1 MNINIKGNLKNR
13 KELEQIVQTDN
24 VLHSYLFL
32 GQEGIGKKLIAK
44 EMAKNILCLTHKP
57 DCTCK
62 SCICFETNNHPD
74 FTIINE
80 EGENITIGQSRELIQ
95 TVYEKPILSS
105 KKVYIINDADKM
117 NKEAQ
122 NCLLKTLEE
131 PPEYGCFIL
140 IAANQDMILNTIKSR
155 CTKIVFDKL
164 TTNELSQ
171 ILEDRKIET
180 SNISEKMFNL
190 FDGSIGKALNIL
202 EKKEIYEKVDNIVDL
217 INKQDKIDFLTKNKD
232 AFVKEN
238 IYEILEYCIVSLF
251 YIGRTK
257 NDVKYIN
264 CVKYIQETINHLKR
278 NSNFDMSIDNMLFD
292 IWEEV
297 NENNSWS

>member
-95 TVYEKPILSS
+95 TVYEKPILSD

-202 EKKEIYEKVDNIVDL
+202 EKKEIYEKVDSIVDL
-217 INKQDKIDFLTKNKD
+217 INKQEKIDFLTKNKE

>member
-32 GQEGIGKKLIAK
+32 GQEGIGKRLIAK

-57 DCTCK
+57 DCTCN

>member
-32 GQEGIGKKLIAK
+32 GQEGIGKRLIAK

-95 TVYEKPILSS
+95 TVYEKPILSD

-202 EKKEIYEKVDNIVDL
+202 EKKEIYEKVDSIVDL

>member
-32 GQEGIGKKLIAK
+32 GQEGIGKRLIAK

-202 EKKEIYEKVDNIVDL
+202 EKKEIYEK
-217 INKQDKIDFLTKNKD
+217 
-232 AFVKEN
+232 
-238 IYEILEYCIVSLF
+238 S
-251 YIGRTK
+251 
-257 NDVKYIN
+257 
-264 CVKYIQETINHLKR
+264 
-278 NSNFDMSIDNMLFD
+278 
-292 IWEEV
+292 
-297 NENNSWS
+297 

>member
-95 TVYEKPILSS
+95 TVYEKPILSD

-164 TTNELSQ
+164 TTNELSK

-217 INKQDKIDFLTKNKD
+217 INKQEKIDFLTKNKE

>member
-32 GQEGIGKKLIAK
+32 GQEGIGKRLIAK

-202 EKKEIYEKVDNIVDL
+202 EKKEIYEKVDSIVDL

>member
-32 GQEGIGKKLIAK
+32 GQEGIGKRLIAK

-217 INKQDKIDFLTKNKD
+217 INKQEKIDFLTKNKE

>member
-32 GQEGIGKKLIAK
+32 GQEGIGKRLIAK

>member
-217 INKQDKIDFLTKNKD
+217 INKQEKIDFLTKNKE

>member
-202 EKKEIYEKVDNIVDL
+202 EKKEIYEKVDSIVDL
-217 INKQDKIDFLTKNKD
+217 INKQEKIDFLTKNKE

>member
-74 FTIINE
+74 FSIINE
-80 EGENITIGQSRELIQ
+80 EGENITIGQTRELIQ

-202 EKKEIYEKVDNIVDL
+202 EKKEIYEKVDSIVDL
-217 INKQDKIDFLTKNKD
+217 INKQEKIDFLTKNKE

>member
-13 KELEQIVQTDN
+13 KELEAIVQTDN
-24 VLHSYLFL
+24 ALHSYLFL
-32 GQEGIGKKLIAK
+32 GKEGIGKRLIAK
-44 EMAKNILCLTHKP
+44 EMAKNMLCLTHQS

-74 FTIINE
+74 FSVINE
-80 EGENITIGQSRELIQ
+80 EGANITIGQARELIQ
-95 TVYEKPILSS
+95 TVYEKPILSA

-117 NKEAQ
+117 NQEAQ

-164 TTNELSQ
+164 TTNELIQ
-171 ILEDRKIET
+171 ILEDRKIDV
-180 SNISEKMFNL
+180 SNISEKMFDL

-232 AFVKEN
+232 VFVKEN

-251 YIGRTK
+251 YIGKTK

-278 NSNFDMSIDNMLFD
+278 NSNFDMSIDNMLFE

>member
-32 GQEGIGKKLIAK
+32 GQEGIGKRLIAK

-202 EKKEIYEKVDNIVDL
+202 EKKEIYEKVDSIVDL
-217 INKQDKIDFLTKNKD
+217 INKQDKIDFLTKNKE